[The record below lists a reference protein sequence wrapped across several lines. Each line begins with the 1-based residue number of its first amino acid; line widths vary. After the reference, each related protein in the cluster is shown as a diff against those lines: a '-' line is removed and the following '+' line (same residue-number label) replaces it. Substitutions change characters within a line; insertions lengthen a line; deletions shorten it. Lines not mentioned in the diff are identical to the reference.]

1 MSETMH
7 GGGVPVAE
15 PPPGTLTE
23 TPEELSYEL
32 RAAEASIWTG
42 TRLLIGIGIFAFACL
57 AFAYFYLRSNN
68 SADLWQPHGVTAPT
82 GLGSAVMAFGV
93 TSAAL
98 AVLAVRR
105 LRAGQMVD
113 WKVAGWATI
122 AVGLLTVGLQI
133 YEQTQLHF
141 FPGSSGYASCYVGWA
156 VMNIALL
163 LAAVYW
169 SETTLARFIRLQRA
183 FTAEGGAAGAAIPAV
198 QLLRA
203 SLDGAASFWVFVAVV
218 EVFFW
223 LLFYMI

>member
-1 MSETMH
+1 MSQTMH
-7 GGGVPVAE
+7 GGGVPAE
-15 PPPGTLTE
+15 KAPPGALTE
-23 TPEELSYEL
+23 TPEELAYEL
-32 RAAEASIWTG
+32 RAAEGSIWTG
-42 TRLLIGIGIFAFACL
+42 TRLLLGIGIFSFASL

-68 SADLWQPHGVTAPT
+68 SEGLWQPHGITAPT

-93 TSAAL
+93 GAAAL
-98 AVLAVRR
+98 AVMAVRR

-113 WKVAGWATI
+113 WQVAGWATV
-122 AVGLLTVGLQI
+122 AAGLVTLGLQI
-133 YEQTQLHF
+133 YEQTQLRF

-156 VMNIALL
+156 VMNILL
-163 LAAVYW
+163 LIGALYW

-183 FTAEGGAAGAAIPAV
+183 FTAEGGAAGAAMPAV